1 MKTAFVVKS
10 ILLILMAVK
19 GLSAMAQMVAPQS
32 GYYRLQVGAV
42 EVIAL
47 SDSTVPV
54 SAMELFHDALQ
65 PTLDPASAGKQS
77 SPVRTIVNAVLF
89 RYF

>member
-65 PTLDPASAGKQS
+65 PTL
-77 SPVRTIVNAVLF
+77 
-89 RYF
+89 